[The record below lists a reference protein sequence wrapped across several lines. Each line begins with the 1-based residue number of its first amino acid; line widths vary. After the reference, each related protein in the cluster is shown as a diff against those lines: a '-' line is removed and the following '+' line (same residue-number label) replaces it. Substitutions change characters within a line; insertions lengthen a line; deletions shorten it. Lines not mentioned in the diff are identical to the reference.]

1 VISAG
6 RRRPSDE
13 GAVLVI
19 VLVVVTVVAVVV
31 AAVVS
36 QTEIGVRGSV
46 VVRDHLSKIYAADA
60 GVEHAIQSLKRDNTI
75 CPDPAHDHDFPT
87 QTFNGYDVE
96 VTCDTISGSANGLFG
111 YAVVVLD
118 PADSLTTQGGVG
130 VPKQID
136 GPVYAVRLPSSFVA
150 PLTVT
155 GDVHEQEGRCTSDSD
170 VPASMT
176 ISVGYSFD
184 CVPAGAAPHPE
195 RDLPA
200 SEPPNAPAPDM
211 TTVPGCKIFKPGT
224 YTTAPALAPNN
235 YFASGVYYFENV
247 GQIVVDNE
255 KVVGGKAGAGELSVN
270 GNVPC
275 ATDALAGVTNAG
287 SGVRF
292 IFGGNTS
299 LLVDDPSGAVE
310 LFSRD
315 DPDEPTDEGA
325 EGISFQTVR
334 ADQVTASPPQWM
346 ASTLGAGDPV
356 IRVGSGTNPALSIHG
371 MVYAPNALVDFSAT
385 NTSQAQ
391 LRGGVVAARLKLQSS
406 ASASGLAVSVN
417 TGVGRRHIV
426 VTSKAKGVTSGDR
439 DVLATAVLDIVSDTL
454 RTVSIE
460 SWNTS

>member
-1 VISAG
+1 M
-6 RRRPSDE
+6 
-13 GAVLVI
+13 LVI
-19 VLVVVTVVAVVV
+19 VLVVVTIVAIVV
-31 AAVVS
+31 AAVIS
-36 QTEIGVRGSV
+36 QTEVGVRGSV
-46 VVRDHLSKIYAADA
+46 VVRDHLSKVYAADA

-75 CPDPAHDHDFPT
+75 CPDPTQDHYFPT
-87 QTFNGYDVE
+87 QEINGHDVE
-96 VTCDTISGSANGLFG
+96 VKCKTLTGSANGPFG

-118 PADSLTTQGGVG
+118 PTDSLTTQGGVG
-130 VPKQID
+130 MPKQID

-155 GDVHEQEGRCTSDSD
+155 GDVTEQEGRCTSDSD
-170 VPASMT
+170 VPSSMT
-176 ISVGYSFD
+176 ISVGYHFD
-184 CVPAGAAPHPE
+184 CVPAGAVPDPE

-200 SEPPNAPAPDM
+200 SEPANAPAPDT

-224 YTTAPALAPNN
+224 YTTAPVLASNN

-255 KVVGGKAGAGELSVN
+255 KIVGGKAGTGESLVN
-270 GNVPC
+270 GNVAC
-275 ATDALAGVTNAG
+275 ATDTLAGVTNAG

-310 LFSRD
+310 LFSRNDAD
-315 DPDEPTDEGA
+315 DPTDEGA
-325 EGISFQTVR
+325 EGISLQTVR
-334 ADQVTASPPQWM
+334 SDQVTTSPPQWM

-356 IRVGSGTNPALSIHG
+356 IQVGNGTNAALSIHG

-417 TGVGRRHIV
+417 VGIGQRHIV
-426 VTSKAKGVTSGDR
+426 VTSKAKGVTSEDR
-439 DVLATAVLDIVSDTL
+439 DVLATAVLDIVSDTA